1 VEQLPLHSMDLLARE
16 LTIIDHAEREQRNGK
31 RASWFLK
38 HQYYSATMV
47 LSADDINLYFNH
59 HQVQSKQN
67 STK

>member
-38 HQYYSATMV
+38 HQYYSATM
-47 LSADDINLYFNH
+47 
-59 HQVQSKQN
+59 
-67 STK
+67 